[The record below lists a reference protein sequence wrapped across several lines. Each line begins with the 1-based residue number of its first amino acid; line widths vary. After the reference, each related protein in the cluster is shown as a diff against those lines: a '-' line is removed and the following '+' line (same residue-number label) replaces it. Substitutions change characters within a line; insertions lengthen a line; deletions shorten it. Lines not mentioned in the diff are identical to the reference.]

1 MDNTVAEKL
10 NQENMNEF
18 DLEIFMAIAKI
29 RRDGKRRYSESIF
42 KYINSI
48 KKYENVTLNFTND
61 HILTLLYDKI
71 IIKKNKAGEDSLHLT
86 EKTLKLLASKL
97 MDPTLTLQDT
107 PMISRNPGGTKT
119 DDGNLTDLTFPTS
132 QNTPIFKLNSS
143 KDDDRNLTVL
153 TVPSFQD
160 TSVSRDSNN
169 DNNNDNQN

>member
-1 MDNTVAEKL
+1 MDNTVAETL
-10 NQENMNEF
+10 NQENMNKF
-18 DLEIFMAIAKI
+18 DLEIFIAIAKI
-29 RRDGKRRYSESIF
+29 RSDGKRPYSESIF

-71 IIKKNKAGEDSLHLT
+71 IINKNKAGEDSLHLT

-97 MDPTLTLQDT
+97 MDPTPTLQDT
-107 PMISRNPGGTKT
+107 PIISRNPGGTKT
-119 DDGNLTDLTFPTS
+119 GEGNLTDLTFPTF

-160 TSVSRDSNN
+160 SNN

>member
-1 MDNTVAEKL
+1 
-10 NQENMNEF
+10 
-18 DLEIFMAIAKI
+18 
-29 RRDGKRRYSESIF
+29 
-42 KYINSI
+42 
-48 KKYENVTLNFTND
+48 
-61 HILTLLYDKI
+61 
-71 IIKKNKAGEDSLHLT
+71 
-86 EKTLKLLASKL
+86 

-132 QNTPIFKLNSS
+132 QSTPIFKLNSS

-169 DNNNDNQN
+169 DNNNDNQNWVWNIKDISYGRIIPAKATSKKVKYRGRYSGKRDMMIFFETIYNQK